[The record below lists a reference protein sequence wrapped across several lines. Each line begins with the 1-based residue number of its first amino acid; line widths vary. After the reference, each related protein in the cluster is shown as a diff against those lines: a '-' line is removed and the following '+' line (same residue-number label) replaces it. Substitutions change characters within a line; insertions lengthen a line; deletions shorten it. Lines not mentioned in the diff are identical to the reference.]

1 MTKEVAL
8 LTETQQKI
16 ETKFANLQSGC

>member
-16 ETKFANLQSGC
+16 ETKFANLQSGW